1 MFNLILI
8 LFFNFNVY
16 KFSDIG
22 NLSNFLFV
30 FNRMSHSLRLL
41 TFYFFNI
48 YILKLH
54 YISWSFT
61 EFYCSFYYGFYCSF
75 YCGFYYPLF
84 FYSSCSYDFKSS
96 ICVFNTFKYTL
107 KNICFADCHTSS
119 LSFWNTYA
127 VCSSLSVVFF
137 CVYFVILDHS
147 VDLQMESWK

>member
-22 NLSNFLFV
+22 DLSNFLFV

-61 EFYCSFYYGFYCSF
+61 EFYCSPI
-75 YCGFYYPLF
+75 CGFYYPLF
-84 FYSSCSYDFKSS
+84 FNLSCSYDFKSS

-127 VCSSLSVVFF
+127 VCSSLGVVF
-137 CVYFVILDHS
+137 CVCILS
-147 VDLQMESWK
+147 F